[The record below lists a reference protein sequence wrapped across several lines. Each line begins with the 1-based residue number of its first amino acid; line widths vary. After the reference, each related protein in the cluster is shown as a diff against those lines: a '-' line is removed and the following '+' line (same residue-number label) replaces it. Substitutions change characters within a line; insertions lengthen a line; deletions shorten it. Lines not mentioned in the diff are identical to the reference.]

1 MIRTRGLAIASA
13 LALLAG
19 LTTAT
24 AAQAATPTPDQQ
36 WSAVQSL
43 VGAVKGRWTNQAYT
57 GSVTDTMPDTALLG
71 NGDIGVVSGGG
82 DGFKTFRIAKGDFW
96 TASNN
101 RSLVAL
107 GSVSINPVSSGG
119 SPNLALG
126 ATATASSSHASFPPG
141 RAVNGGWGAGYEGW
155 VSNIGK
161 PQTITLDLGSAKT
174 FTRYVLR
181 HDAAARP
188 AETANTTKNWTFQT
202 SDNNST
208 WTTRDTVT
216 DNTAATTDRTVGGVT
231 ARYVRLVISEPTQ
244 GTTSDS
250 ATNPRARI
258 GQFELYNGT
267 GGGGGGASFL
277 EEQNILKGDVDT
289 TMSLGGAPVTMRTW
303 VGATDNLVVTR
314 IQANAATT
322 VRVSNTTQIQNG
334 RAGFTSTSG
343 TSGSTIWAARQ
354 TSSGQWTSRAAL
366 ATRVIGGTQS
376 VANNQITVAIPAGGV
391 VNVVTGVAG
400 GGTSTGDPAP
410 AARGLADA
418 QSASSVDTQ
427 YAAHLEW
434 WKQYWLKSY
443 VDLDDDVLERYYYA
457 AQYFIG
463 SSSRAGKTAPGLFGI
478 WATTDYPLWGGDMH
492 LNYNWIANFYGVY
505 SSNRPELALPVFD
518 LVSAYLPEARRRAT
532 QDLRRVNSGYVNG
545 RFPSGGVPSG
555 VLFPVGIAPNGS
567 TADDNYHQQVGNSL
581 FTATQYVAYW
591 QYTRDQ
597 TWLSQRGY
605 PFMKEVVT
613 FFQHWLQLENNRFNL
628 YSGPHE
634 GTWAR
639 NSSADLGMLRTLL
652 ATTIDASTRLNVD
665 SGSRATWQDMLNR
678 LAPIPRTTHNG
689 VQVFALGDPGTLS
702 DGRAIRP
709 GDNTVNLE
717 FVHPGEALGIN
728 GPAADRQVAIQTLD
742 AMNSWGQDNSFPKVF
757 TQAARVG
764 YPAQSLIDRLKTQIT
779 NRSAAN
785 LRVTD
790 PHHGLEKSGTVEAI
804 NSLLLQ
810 SDLGIMRVFPVWP
823 SGKNGSFVKLRA
835 KDGFVVSSARQN
847 GQAAYVDVTST
858 AGAQLRLQNPW
869 PGRGVTVVRVGGGSV
884 SPSVSNDV
892 ITFSTVAGATYSIT
906 AN

>member
-1 MIRTRGLAIASA
+1 MVSA
-13 LALLAG
+13 LALLAA
-19 LTTAT
+19 LSTAT
-24 AAQAATPTPDQQ
+24 SAQAATPTPDQQ
-36 WSAVQSL
+36 WAAVQSL

-57 GSVTDTMPDTALLG
+57 GSVTDTMPDTAVIG
-71 NGDIGVVSGGG
+71 NGDVGVTSGGG

-96 TASNN
+96 TASPN

-107 GSVSINPVSSGG
+107 GSVSIHPVSSSG

-126 ATATASSSHASFPPG
+126 SAATASSSHSSFPPS
-141 RAVNGGWGAGYEGW
+141 RAVNGGWGSGYEGW
-155 VSNIGK
+155 VSDIGK
-161 PQTITLDLGSAKT
+161 PQTLTLDLGSART
-174 FTRYVLR
+174 FSRYVLR

-188 AETANTTKNWTFQT
+188 AETANTTKNWTLQT
-202 SDNNST
+202 STDNAT

-216 DNTAATTDRTVGGVT
+216 NNTAATTDRTISGVT
-231 ARYVRLVISEPTQ
+231 ARYVRLSISEPTQ

-250 ATNPRARI
+250 VTNPRARI
-258 GQFELYNGT
+258 GQFELYNGS
-267 GGGGGGASFL
+267 GGGGGGTSFT
-277 EEQNILKGDVDT
+277 EEQNILKGDIDT
-289 TMSLGGAPVTMRTW
+289 TMSLGGAPVTLRTW

-314 IQANAATT
+314 VQAGAATT

-334 RAGFTSTSG
+334 RAGFTSTAG

-354 TSSGQWTSRAAL
+354 TALGQWTSRAAL
-366 ATRVIGGTQS
+366 ATRVIGGAQTVS
-376 VANNQITVAIPAGGV
+376 GNQITVAIPAGGAV
-391 VNVVTGVAG
+391 DVVTAVAG
-400 GGTSTGDPAP
+400 GGTSGNDPAP
-410 AARGLADA
+410 AARSLADA
-418 QSASSVDTQ
+418 QSGGSIATQ
-427 YAAHLEW
+427 YDNHVEW

-463 SSSRAGKTAPGLFGI
+463 SASRAGRTAPGLFGI

-505 SSNRPELALPVFD
+505 SSNRADLALPLFD
-518 LVSAYLPEARRRAT
+518 LVSAYLPEARRRAA

-555 VLFPVGIAPNGS
+555 VLFPVGIAPNGA

-581 FTATQYVAYW
+581 FTATQYVSYW

-639 NSSADLGMLRTLL
+639 NSGADLGMLRTLL
-652 ATTIDASTRLNVD
+652 TTTIDASNRLGVD
-665 SGSRATWQDMLNR
+665 AGLRATWQDMLNR
-678 LAPIPRTTHNG
+678 LAPIPRTTYNNQ
-689 VQVFALGDPGTLS
+689 QVFALGDPGTLS

-764 YPAQSLIDRLKTQIT
+764 YPAQSLIDRLKTQIA

-790 PHHGLEKSGTVEAI
+790 PHHGLEKSGAVEAI
-804 NSLLLQ
+804 NSMLLQ

-823 SGKNGSFVKLRA
+823 SSRNGSFVRLRA
-835 KDGFVVSSARQN
+835 PGGFVVSSARAG
-847 GQAAYVDVTST
+847 GQASYVDVTST
-858 AGAQLRLQNPW
+858 VGGQLRLQNPW
-869 PGRGVTVVRVGGGSV
+869 PGRGVTVTGGA

-906 AN
+906 PN